1 MIFLGIKN
9 DKLKMKNLPLVSII
23 IPAYN
28 MEAFLA
34 ETLDSILNSDYR
46 NLEIIVMDDGSKD
59 STLSI
64 AQEYARKDERVV
76 AMKQDNAG
84 ACAARNHAIGL
95 AKGELILPVD
105 ADNTIEPD
113 FIGKA
118 VEVLA
123 ENPDVKVV
131 CSRADFM
138 GERSGEWKLPRFDI
152 RLLARKNMMDTCA
165 MYRKED
171 WTRVGGYCN
180 EIVTREDWDFWTA
193 MLKDG
198 GRVVKLKDIGFHYRI
213 RGTSK
218 RVKNRGKLKQT
229 IDIMNRRH
237 PEFYERHLGGRMR
250 YRRSW
255 SRIIN
260 RIHRFFHPRCVYV
273 HPLYGHL
280 KEFITVL
287 PIHWEEGRIGKVIY
301 QGRNELREIE
311 KEGVRMVVK
320 AFRKPNMVN
329 RLVYGIFRP
338 SKAKRSY
345 LYAERLLKEGIGTPA
360 PVAYY
365 TERNGLLFN
374 KSYYACLKSECSHT
388 YTELMKGDYPGQEKI
403 LKAVAQLAARMHDRG
418 FIHRDFSRGNILF
431 EELPDGTVR
440 TEVID
445 LNRIRF
451 HHVGMEEG
459 CRNFE
464 RLPGTP
470 EMLRIMAD
478 EYARQ
483 RGFDPEACYRI
494 ISTHRE

>member
-1 MIFLGIKN
+1 MEKE
-9 DKLKMKNLPLVSII
+9 PLVSVI

-28 MEAFLA
+28 MEAYLA
-34 ETLDSILNSDYR
+34 ETLDSIVASDYR
-46 NLEIIVMDDGSKD
+46 RLEIIVMDDGSKD
-59 STLSI
+59 RTPLI
-64 AQEYARKDERVV
+64 AREYAQKDPRIIALGQE
-76 AMKQDNAG
+76 NAG
-84 ACAARNHAIGL
+84 ACAARNHAISL

-105 ADNTIEPD
+105 ADNTITTD

-118 VEVLA
+118 VQAFRQDPE
-123 ENPDVKVV
+123 VKVV
-131 CSRADFM
+131 CTRADFM
-138 GERSGEWKLPRFDI
+138 GERSGEWKLPAFDI
-152 RLLARKNMMDTCA
+152 RLLARKNIMDNCA

-193 MLKDG
+193 VLKDG
-198 GRVVKLKDIGFHYRI
+198 GKVVKLPFIGFHYRI
-213 RGTSK
+213 SGTSK
-218 RVKNRGKLKQT
+218 RVRNRGKLKQV

-255 SRIIN
+255 SWLIN
-260 RIHRFFHPRCVYV
+260 RLHRLSHPRCVHV
-273 HPLYGHL
+273 HPLYSRL
-280 KEFITVL
+280 KEFMTVL
-287 PIHWEEGRIGKVIY
+287 PIHWEEGRMGKVIY
-301 QGRNELREIE
+301 QGRNELREME
-311 KEGVRMVVK
+311 KEGIKMVVK
-320 AFRKPNMVN
+320 AFRRPNFIN
-329 RLVYGIFRP
+329 RLVYGILRP

-345 LYAERLLKEGIGTPA
+345 LYAEKLLKEGIGTPA

-365 TERNGLLFN
+365 TERNGLLFDR
-374 KSYYACLKSECSHT
+374 SYYACLKSECTHT
-388 YTELMKGDYPGQEKI
+388 YAELMKGDYPGQTEI
-403 LKAVAQLAARMHDRG
+403 LKAVAQLAAKMHSKG
-418 FIHRDFSRGNILF
+418 FIHKDFSRGNILF
-431 EELPDGTVR
+431 EVKPDGTVK

-451 HHVGMEEG
+451 RQVDMEEG

-483 RGFDPEACYRI
+483 RGFAPDECFRLMCQF
-494 ISTHRE
+494 RERERK